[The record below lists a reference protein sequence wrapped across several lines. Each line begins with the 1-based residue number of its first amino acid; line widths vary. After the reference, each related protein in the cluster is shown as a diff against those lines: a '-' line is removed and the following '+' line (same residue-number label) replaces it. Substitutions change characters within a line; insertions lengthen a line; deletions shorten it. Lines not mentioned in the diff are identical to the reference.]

1 MGEKR
6 RYYDDEFK
14 QAAIRLVT
22 VNGHGVSETARHLGI
37 HAKMLGRWKRE
48 DEAQQNPAVAANG
61 HGSQEQDE
69 LRQLRHEVKRLR
81 MEREVLKNYFGSR
94 KTPLVIEATPAS
106 RLSWPCW
113 EERPSAYWWR

>member
-37 HAKMLGRWKRE
+37 NANMLGRWKRE
-48 DEAQQNPAVAANG
+48 DEAKQNPAVAANG
-61 HGSQEQDE
+61 HASQEQDE

-81 MEREVLKNYFGSR
+81 MEREVLKKALGYFANESN
-94 KTPLVIEATPAS
+94 
-106 RLSWPCW
+106 
-113 EERPSAYWWR
+113 